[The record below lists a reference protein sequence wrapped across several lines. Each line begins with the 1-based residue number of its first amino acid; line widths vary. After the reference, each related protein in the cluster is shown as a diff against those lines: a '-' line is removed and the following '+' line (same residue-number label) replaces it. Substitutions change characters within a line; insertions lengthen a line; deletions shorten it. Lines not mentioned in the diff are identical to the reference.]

1 MLNEKQ
7 NGKVCGILSK
17 FAESEHNRNLKTLRK
32 TEQNAD
38 AHSCGIEKHDGFEQ
52 VCGKIAHSNVVV
64 EPVEILTKNGTGKRA
79 E

>member
-1 MLNEKQ
+1 MRNQNPIGIEKNIAAELNVEP
-7 NGKVCGILSK
+7 
-17 FAESEHNRNLKTLRK
+17 
-32 TEQNAD
+32 
-38 AHSCGIEKHDGFEQ
+38 HSCGIEKHDGFEQ